1 MADVFGRTQAKIT
14 TTIAAVY
21 TVPIRA
27 SLSVGGV
34 DVVRASAE
42 DVNTQSQITSII
54 IAEVAG
60 GTATYSLWVTD
71 DAGTASVPVGVN
83 PIVGD
88 ATQIASLVPMF
99 AQEVHI
105 LAHGLVLG
113 PDNTIWALAD
123 ANAKLVIT
131 VNHIEVS

>member
-14 TTIAAVY
+14 TTIASVY
-21 TVPIRA
+21 SVPTRA
-27 SLSVGGV
+27 SLSVGSV

-60 GTATYSLWVTD
+60 GTATYSLWVTA
-71 DAGTASVPVGVN
+71 DATQPAAT
-83 PIVGD
+83 D
-88 ATQIASLVPMF
+88 ATQIASLIPMF

-113 PDNTIWALAD
+113 PNNNIWALAD

>member
-14 TTIAAVY
+14 TTISEVY
-21 TVPIRA
+21 TVPVRS
-27 SLSVGGV
+27 SLTVGSV

-54 IAEVAG
+54 ITEVGA

-71 DAGTASVPVGVN
+71 VPAGVGSPPSIAPV
-83 PIVGD
+83 VGA

-113 PDNTIWALAD
+113 PNNTIWALAS
-123 ANAKLVIT
+123 ANDDLVIT